1 MKKGDKVRF
10 VSEVGGG
17 IIAGFQGNNIV
28 LVEDEDGFQIPTPIN
43 DVVVVNEED
52 YSISR
57 VVANKTTNQKTIV
70 IPEDNEDYDPADR
83 PVTFKAPAEERKGG
97 EKLNV
102 YLAFVPM
109 NTKAITSSRF
119 ETYIV
124 NDSNYYVHYSY
135 MTAEGNSWTLH
146 ATGEVDPNTKLF
158 IEEFGREDLADMEH
172 ITIQLIAYKR
182 KKPFLKKNVIDSE
195 FRIDPVKFYK
205 LHTFEDNDF
214 FEQPALIHTIV
225 ENDQLPRPLVL
236 DAKQLKKEMMQK
248 VREDLR
254 PVSHAPKPKDD
265 KDAPIVVDLHINA
278 LLDSTAGMSASD
290 ILNFQLEKMRNAIFE
305 HKNEKGR
312 KIIFIHGKGEG
323 ILRQAVINELRY
335 RFKQMPYQ
343 DASFQEYGYGATQVT
358 IK

>member
-10 VSEVGGG
+10 LSEVGGG

-83 PVTFKAPAEERKGG
+83 PVTFKAPSEERKGG

-182 KKPFLKKNVIDSE
+182 KKPFLKKNVI
-195 FRIDPVKFYK
+195 
-205 LHTFEDNDF
+205 
-214 FEQPALIHTIV
+214 
-225 ENDQLPRPLVL
+225 
-236 DAKQLKKEMMQK
+236 
-248 VREDLR
+248 
-254 PVSHAPKPKDD
+254 
-265 KDAPIVVDLHINA
+265 
-278 LLDSTAGMSASD
+278 AS
-290 ILNFQLEKMRNAIFE
+290 
-305 HKNEKGR
+305 
-312 KIIFIHGKGEG
+312 
-323 ILRQAVINELRY
+323 
-335 RFKQMPYQ
+335 
-343 DASFQEYGYGATQVT
+343 
-358 IK
+358 